1 MELGRINMADNIV
14 SGLFGL
20 DPASLQAQQQATDY
34 AQAFKYAQ
42 LNPSEQAQFGGFLGG
57 QQLGRAVPAMFG
69 IEDPILAK
77 ANTARRLASQFDI
90 TSAEGLRGYASALA
104 QNGAPDLAQLAIQR
118 ANQLTTTALTQLK
131 TAEET
136 RLLGREIKEIGVP
149 NNPEL
154 VQKAVVDKDGNI
166 IQRIGDPISRFTSK
180 QNISVDAKGEAEF
193 VKKLATLDAKRVD
206 DAATARDNAIA
217 GLNNLN
223 QLANLNEQE
232 LIGGAFATTRVGAVN
247 FLNTLGLV
255 GERDVQRLSA
265 SEQYAKTAS
274 DLVLQTLGG
283 RLGAGFSNEDRKF
296 IERIVPQLENSAD
309 ARRQL
314 ITFMQTKF
322 TNIVNEADRLENYA
336 RDNNSLKG
344 YKYTTPIPKAA
355 PSKSQYTR
363 VELEAELQRRT
374 QGNK

>member
-1 MELGRINMADNIV
+1 MAENIV
-14 SGLFGL
+14 NSLFGVDPAALEQQRRVMDANQAYRFAQL
-20 DPASLQAQQQATDY
+20 DPLQQATMSIY
-34 AQAFKYAQ
+34 Q
-42 LNPSEQAQFGGFLGG
+42 GGAG
-57 QQLGRAVPAMFG
+57 LGRATTQLLGGDEQMQRATE
-69 IEDPILAK
+69 I
-77 ANTARRLASQFDI
+77 RRLSTQFDM
-90 TSAEGLRGYASALA
+90 TTPDGLRQFAQAVASFSPEVA
-104 QNGAPDLAQLAIQR
+104 QAAIKR
-118 ANQLTTTALTQLK
+118 SDEMVTTGLK
-131 TAEET
+131 QGKLAEET

-149 NNPEL
+149 GNPEL
-154 VQKAVVDKDGNI
+154 VQKAVVDKDGKI

-206 DAATARDNAIA
+206 EAATARDNAIA

-363 VELEAELQRRT
+363 AELEAELQRRT

>member
-1 MELGRINMADNIV
+1 MADNIV

-77 ANTARRLASQFDI
+77 ANTARRLASQFDT

-180 QNISVDAKGEAEF
+180 QSISVDAKGEAEF
-193 VKKLATLDAKRVD
+193 IKELGKLDAREVD
-206 DAATARDNAIA
+206 NARLQRNNAIA
-217 GLNNLN
+217 TLNSLDQLAQLNN
-223 QLANLNEQE
+223 QQ
-232 LIGGAFATTRVGAVN
+232 LIGGSFATTRVGAAN
-247 FLNTLGLV
+247 FLNTIGLASAN
-255 GERDVQRLSA
+255 DVSRLST
-265 SEQYAKTAS
+265 SQQYEKVAK
-274 DLVLQTLGG
+274 DIVLQTLGG
-283 RLGAGFSNEDRKF
+283 KLGAGFSNEDRKF
-296 IERIVPQLENSAD
+296 IEALVPQLETSAD
-309 ARRQL
+309 ARRKL
-314 ITFMQTKF
+314 IEFMQGKF
-322 TNIVNEADRLENYA
+322 TKIADESTRLENYA
-336 RDNNSLKG
+336 RANKG
-344 YKYTTPIPKAA
+344 LGGFEPRLPLPKA
-355 PSKSQYTR
+355 PQTTTQYTR
-363 VELEAELQRRT
+363 EQLQEELRKRENPT
-374 QGNK
+374 K